1 MKARKAMLGSIILG
15 ALFCFLLNAALLA
28 QCPLWGDLH
37 PGPHAVGFKVEHKY
51 DYSRAFGLKYDFEG
65 KLNPDAVKRPIQI
78 SVWYPAQKGGTVMTF
93 RDYVHLVATETN
105 FRELTEEAKTQAR
118 DAFFRGALQ
127 QGVTPE
133 ELDELMDMNM
143 AAVKD
148 AAAQPGSYPLIVF
161 AQGSSHSSPANAVL
175 CEYLASHGYI
185 VATSPSVGK
194 IGRQM
199 TPDFVGLDAQVND
212 LEFIIGVMN
221 SFPNVNAGQLGLIGF
236 SFGGGAIID
245 LQLRNMYADAL
256 VSLDGN
262 EGFTG
267 GVQLT
272 QQSPFYN
279 VAKLRAPFMRL
290 SQVQGP
296 QAPIDL
302 TFYNAMKFN
311 KKYLTSFPDLRHI
324 DFTTF
329 AMIEELVPNS
339 TGQPRGDIKLGHKLV
354 CEYVLNFFN
363 GHVKG
368 DQAGLAF
375 LKNDPAANGAPADF
389 ITVAFEEGLKPVPVE
404 AEFAALL
411 AQEGGVQKAVEIFEY
426 TQKMAPGTVL
436 FQENPTNILGYQLMN
451 QGRTKDAIA
460 VFKLNNK
467 AYPNSANTYDSLAEG
482 YMTDGQLELAIQYY
496 EKALEVVKTD
506 VNSPFR
512 QAIETNAPA
521 RIQQM
526 KEQLAGSAN
535 K

>member
-1 MKARKAMLGSIILG
+1 
-15 ALFCFLLNAALLA
+15 
-28 QCPLWGDLH
+28 
-37 PGPHAVGFKVEHKY
+37 
-51 DYSRAFGLKYDFEG
+51 
-65 KLNPDAVKRPIQI
+65 
-78 SVWYPAQKGGTVMTF
+78 
-93 RDYVHLVATETN
+93 
-105 FRELTEEAKTQAR
+105 
-118 DAFFRGALQ
+118 
-127 QGVTPE
+127 
-133 ELDELMDMNM
+133 
-143 AAVKD
+143 
-148 AAAQPGSYPLIVF
+148 
-161 AQGSSHSSPANAVL
+161 
-175 CEYLASHGYI
+175 
-185 VATSPSVGK
+185 
-194 IGRQM
+194 
-199 TPDFVGLDAQVND
+199 
-212 LEFIIGVMN
+212 
-221 SFPNVNAGQLGLIGF
+221 
-236 SFGGGAIID
+236 
-245 LQLRNMYADAL
+245 MYADAL
-256 VSLDGN
+256 ISLNGN
-262 EGFTG
+262 DGFTNG
-267 GVQLT
+267 AQLI

-302 TFYNAMKFN
+302 TLYNAMKFN
-311 KKYLTSFPDLRHI
+311 KKYLVSFPDLRQI

-368 DQAGLAF
+368 DPVGLVF
-375 LKNDPAANGAPADF
+375 LKNDPAANGAPAGF
-389 ITVAFEEGLKPVPVE
+389 LTVAFEEGLKPVPVE
-404 AEFAALL
+404 AEFATLL
-411 AQEGGVQKAVEIFEY
+411 AQDGGVQKAVEIFEY
-426 TQKMAPGTVL
+426 TQKLAPGTVL

-451 QGRTKDAIA
+451 QGRTKDAIEI
-460 VFKLNNK
+460 FKLNNK

-506 VNSPFR
+506 TNSPFR

>member
-1 MKARKAMLGSIILG
+1 MKARKAKLGSIVLG
-15 ALFCFLLNAALLA
+15 ALFCFLMSTALLA
-28 QCPLWGDLH
+28 QSPLWGDLQ
-37 PGPHAVGFKVEHKY
+37 PGPHAVGFKVEHQY
-51 DYSRAFGLKYDFEG
+51 DYSRSFGLKYDFEG
-65 KLNPDAVKRPIQI
+65 KLNSDAVKRPIQI
-78 SVWYPAQKGGTVMTF
+78 SIWYPAQKGGSAMMF
-93 RDYVHLVATETN
+93 RDYVNLVGTEVN
-105 FRELTEEAKTQAR
+105 FRELTDEVKTEAR
-118 DAFFRGALQ
+118 DNFFRGALQ

-133 ELDELMDMNM
+133 ELDELMDVSMV
-143 AAVKD
+143 AVKD
-148 AAAQPGSYPLIVF
+148 AAAQQGSFPLIVF
-161 AQGSSHSSPANAVL
+161 AQGGNMSSPANAVL

-185 VATSPSVGK
+185 VATCPSVGK
-194 IGRQM
+194 DARQI
-199 TPDFVGLDAQVND
+199 TPDFASLNAQVDD
-212 LEFIIGVMN
+212 LEFIIGYMK
-221 SFPNVNAGQLGLIGF
+221 SFPHVDGGKLGLIGF

-262 EGFTG
+262 DGFTN
-267 GVQLT
+267 GVQLI

-279 VAKLRAPFMRL
+279 IAKLRVPFMRL
-290 SQVQGP
+290 SQVAGP

-311 KKYLTSFPDLRHI
+311 KKYLASFPDLRHI

-339 TGQPRGDIKLGHKLV
+339 TGQPRGDIKLGHKLA
-354 CEYVLNFFN
+354 CEYVANFFN
-363 GHVKG
+363 GYVKG

-375 LKNDPAANGAPADF
+375 LKKEPTANGAPADF
-389 ITVAFEEGLKPVPVE
+389 MTVAFEEGLKPVPVE
-404 AEFAALL
+404 AEFVGLL
-411 AQEGGVQKAVEIFEY
+411 NQEGGVQKAVEIFEY

-451 QGRTKDAIA
+451 QGRTKDAIEI
-460 VFKLNNK
+460 FKINNK
-467 AYPNSANTYDSLAEG
+467 AFPNSANTYDSLAEG

-526 KEQLAGSAN
+526 KEQLAGTAN